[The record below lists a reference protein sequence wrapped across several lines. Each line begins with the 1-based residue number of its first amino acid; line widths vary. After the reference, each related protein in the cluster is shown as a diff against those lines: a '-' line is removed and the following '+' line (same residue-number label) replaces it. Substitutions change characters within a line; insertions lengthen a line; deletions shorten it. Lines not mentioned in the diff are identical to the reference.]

1 MDWDKIRN
9 SDDLEWW
16 EKDDIDSILEEYPEI
31 KNMSRHE
38 LIEFKSKLYWES
50 QHLIEEANRI
60 ESYSDTIYRVLDITV

>member
-1 MDWDKIRN
+1 MDWCKIRN

-16 EKDDIDSILEEYPEI
+16 EKDDVDSILEEYPEV

-38 LIEFKSKLYWES
+38 LIEFKTKLYRES

-60 ESYSDTIYRVLDITV
+60 ESYSDTLHRVIDITV